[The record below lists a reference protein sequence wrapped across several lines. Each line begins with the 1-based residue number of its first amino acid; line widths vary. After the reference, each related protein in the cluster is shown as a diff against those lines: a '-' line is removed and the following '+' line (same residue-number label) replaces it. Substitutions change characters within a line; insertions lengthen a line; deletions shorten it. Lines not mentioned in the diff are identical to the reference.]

1 MSIEFCIQ
9 FLLTF
14 LVTYVKQSHG
24 LQSHTTDLSSVGAG
38 NYTYYVLKFQ
48 GPILLTLETLD
59 GDADLYVSEINEN
72 PTFDLEQHS
81 MSSWTFGSEVLY
93 IPKIFGRPVYIGVY
107 GHPRYQESR
116 YILTANFL
124 EDEEYD
130 PYKIKVEFDAKAQ
143 NQPRDNDKDSKS
155 PKVKLDIIYF

>member
-1 MSIEFCIQ
+1 
-9 FLLTF
+9 
-14 LVTYVKQSHG
+14 
-24 LQSHTTDLSSVGAG
+24 
-38 NYTYYVLKFQ
+38 
-48 GPILLTLETLD
+48 
-59 GDADLYVSEINEN
+59 
-72 PTFDLEQHS
+72 

-143 NQPRDNDKDSKS
+143 SQPRDNDKDSKS
-155 PKVKLDIIYF
+155 PKVKLYIIYFSGVVMIFILWSMGTKPTFGKKFCGGRH